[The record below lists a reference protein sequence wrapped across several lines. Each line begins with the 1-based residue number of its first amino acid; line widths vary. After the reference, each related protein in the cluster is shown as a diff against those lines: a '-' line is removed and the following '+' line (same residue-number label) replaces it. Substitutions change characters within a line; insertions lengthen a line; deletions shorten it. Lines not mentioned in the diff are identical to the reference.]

1 MKSCANCRGS
11 QTTCTGS
18 IYWAGSKLLNGMK
31 TLCYILAITIGAIS
45 MYVPAG
51 CIDAAAQPPK
61 FEPVTI
67 QLRWSHQFQFAGY
80 YAALEKG
87 YYADEGLDVTL
98 AEAAAGKDRIKP
110 VLDGQAQYGI
120 GDAGI
125 LKLRSD
131 GLPLVVLAQ
140 IFQHSPNILITRR
153 DSNIFGP
160 YELAGKIVMLN
171 KEPASSVAV
180 RAVLL
185 ETLGSLDRLTVRPRT
200 RHDELID
207 GRADAVAG
215 YLSNEPFQYR
225 QKGLAVNIIDPR
237 SYGIDFY
244 GDNLF
249 TTDHEIRNHPDR
261 VKNCVNDRTN
271 QSMDPVVRQ
280 CGAAGTCESCIE
292 QGCDRQ

>member
-45 MYVPAG
+45 IYVPAG

-180 RAVLL
+180 RMPWPV
-185 ETLGSLDRLTVRPRT
+185 
-200 RHDELID
+200 I
-207 GRADAVAG
+207 
-215 YLSNEPFQYR
+215 F
-225 QKGLAVNIIDPR
+225 PR
-237 SYGIDFY
+237 SHSNTGRR
-244 GDNLF
+244 GWLSTSSTRAATASTF
-249 TTDHEIRNHPDR
+249 TATTFLPPTM
-261 VKNCVNDRTN
+261 K
-271 QSMDPVVRQ
+271 S
-280 CGAAGTCESCIE
+280 GTILT
-292 QGCDRQ
+292 G